1 MVIADLVLQNG
12 KVATVDDRFRFFQ
25 AVAVRDGWIIDVG
38 SDEEIAARIGPD
50 TRVID
55 LRGRVLLPAANDA
68 HMHATLAGMKLAPG
82 FVDVGTPDIKTV
94 KDLQAK
100 VAVAVEAAGPGGWV
114 YGSGFL
120 EFLLEECQR
129 EGRGLTRWDLDP
141 VSPDNPVILNDF
153 GLHTMVANSK
163 ALELAGIGKGHRPLR
178 PEEGILELDENGEP
192 NGRLFEWSA
201 HHLVGNHCPVV
212 SEAYI
217 EDCILR
223 VQRALNEQGATSHTD
238 ILGKGLDRI
247 FLGVGR
253 EAAIHVY
260 ERMRREGKLT
270 ARVSIAVNPCLEGV
284 ESYDATLS
292 GLEQTQLPEFGD
304 KNWVKADAIKLFGDQ
319 GAWLRPRKDRPDGA
333 GRSVFPGAT
342 DEEQAE
348 EITRT
353 IVELHRRGW
362 QVCIHA
368 IGGKTIDVAV
378 DAFAKA
384 QELYPRQ
391 APRHFLIHGDDMT
404 VENSVRMGKYKI
416 GCSPQPIA
424 GNIVAGMNAPRMTAG
439 EELFHWQAYLDNGAI
454 VAGGS
459 DASCFSF
466 NWREGV
472 QFAVTRTTAMGQAIR
487 PDLGMK
493 LEDAIRMYT
502 IEGAKQEHME
512 QVRGSIEVG
521 KVADFQVLGGDIF
534 ECPPGEIAQIPVVM
548 TICAGKIV
556 FQRDMDVPG
565 QAKNET
571 EPA

>member
-1 MVIADLVLQNG
+1 MVIADLVLKNG
-12 KVATVDDRFRFFQ
+12 KVATVDRDFSFCQ
-25 AVAVRDGWIIDVG
+25 AVAVRDGWIIDLG
-38 SDEEIAARIGPD
+38 SDEELAGRIGPE

-55 LRGRVLLPAANDA
+55 LAGKVLLPAANDA
-68 HMHATLAGMKLAPG
+68 HMHATLTGMKLAPG
-82 FVDVGTPDIKTV
+82 FLDVGTPDIKTV
-94 KDLQAK
+94 GDLQAK
-100 VAVAVEAAGPGGWV
+100 VARAVAEAGPGQWV

-163 ALELAGIGKGHRPLR
+163 ALELAGIGKGYRALS
-178 PEEGILELDENGEP
+178 PEEGILELDKDGVP

-201 HHLVGNHCPVV
+201 HHLVGKHCPIVD
-212 SEAYI
+212 EAYI
-217 EDCILR
+217 EQCILR

-238 ILGKGLDRI
+238 ILGRGLDHI
-247 FLGVGR
+247 FLGVAR
-253 EAAIHVY
+253 ERAIHVY

-270 ARVSIAVNPCLEGV
+270 ARVSIAVNPCVDGV
-284 ESYDATLS
+284 ESYEATMD
-292 GLEQTQLPEFGD
+292 GLEQMGLPEFGD
-304 KNWVKADAIKLFGDQ
+304 RNWVKADAVKLFGDQ
-319 GAWLRPRKDRPDGA
+319 GAWLRPREDRPGGE
-333 GRSVFPGAT
+333 GRSVFPGLT
-342 DEEQAE
+342 DEEQAG

-362 QVCIHA
+362 QVCMHA
-368 IGGKTIDVAV
+368 IGGKTIDVTV
-378 DAFAKA
+378 DAFAEA
-384 QELYPRQ
+384 QERYPRE
-391 APRHFLIHGDDMT
+391 APRHFVIHGDDMT
-404 VENSVRMGKYKI
+404 VENAKKMGKYRI

-439 EELFHWQAYLDNGAI
+439 EELFHWQAYMDHGAT

-459 DASCFSF
+459 DATCFSF

-502 IEGAKQEHME
+502 IEGARQEHME
-512 QVRGSIEVG
+512 RVRGSVEIG
-521 KVADFQVLGGDIF
+521 KVADFQVLGRDIF
-534 ECPPGEIAQIPVVM
+534 TCPQGEISRIPVVM
-548 TICAGKIV
+548 TICAGEV
-556 FQRDMDVPG
+556 VYRQV
-565 QAKNET
+565 
-571 EPA
+571 